1 MLQVIE
7 EIDSEHDSPIEDMD
21 IEEGVSEKDTFTND
35 DDTSTSSNPNTD
47 TIDPFN
53 YPYQPQHDDLSCIPE
68 LPCSNSYSKVGKLYK
83 CHSDAGLCGGEAMYI
98 GACWPMML
106 LTQALIWGITLF
118 VVYLYGS
125 NVHWLF
131 LVGGIINMLITA
143 YALAK
148 TSCSDPGIIKR
159 QEEAPDSSWS
169 WSERGQTYYPPGRG
183 IVYCSESQV
192 LVHDYDHFCPWTG
205 TTIAGGNIKWFTL
218 FVSSLSVLCVIVI
231 FITIL
236 GSAGIAVNQMRNN

>member
-1 MLQVIE
+1 MI
-7 EIDSEHDSPIEDMD
+7 
-21 IEEGVSEKDTFTND
+21 
-35 DDTSTSSNPNTD
+35 
-47 TIDPFN
+47 
-53 YPYQPQHDDLSCIPE
+53 
-68 LPCSNSYSKVGKLYK
+68 
-83 CHSDAGLCGGEAMYI
+83 
-98 GACWPMML
+98 L

-131 LVGGIINMLITA
+131 LVGVIINMLI
-143 YALAK
+143 
-148 TSCSDPGIIKR
+148 KR
-159 QEEAPDSSWS
+159 QHFRPDSSWR
-169 WSERGQTYYPPGRG
+169 WSERGQTYYPSGRG

-205 TTIAGGNIKWFTL
+205 TTIAGGNIKGFTL